1 MRGGGHRRAYL
12 NERSEKLDV
21 QKQENARNLR
31 PVKREEL
38 AKGKDSVLRG
48 VRVYIDGYL
57 AGTTDIEMKRIV
69 AGAGGVTL

>member
-21 QKQENARNLR
+21 QKQENAQDIR
-31 PVKREEL
+31 PVKQEES
-38 AKGKDSVLRG
+38 AKGKGSVLSG
-48 VRVYIDGYL
+48 VRVYINGYL